1 MMHAS
6 LLFWMALALPGYAVV
21 RRWDPEATR
30 SGLLGTVGLSYLAS
44 FAILTVIVIPLYIVR
59 APLGVFSGA
68 IVLLVAA
75 SILDL
80 SRRGGWKEGWLLLK
94 EARGVPLVLVLPALV
109 LDLRNGGFL
118 GGDAVI
124 HLSRIRHLIDHGLSN
139 RDPFVV
145 GDYFFPVYHTNIVH
159 ALYASAS
166 QLTGVPHLE
175 VWVASSAWAKL
186 LIITGVYYLAWVI
199 FSNQTCAWLAALF
212 CLVARAPVTFAMYP
226 NQLAPYWLLPMTI
239 ALAIRASGSTVR
251 GRDAIGLGATVLV
264 IGSMH
269 GLYAAFAV
277 MAAGPILAW
286 SMVRYMM
293 RRSGR
298 AGATAVCLLALTIG
312 LPFGLVSKL
321 KTATVQEKIKVYD
334 LTPEPSGDYVQTAG
348 GGWARRIETLPSFLG
363 GSLVGSAVLLASVG
377 MAIFSGR
384 AIGVRAVQAL
394 SVPVIATVML
404 FVPPLCTL
412 LMRVFGEEWVVSRYE
427 IVTSL
432 AFYVLVPGGVAMA
445 LMRWRSGVLM
455 RAGLCTAALVGAWCQ
470 TTYEAPWTWSDAVRT
485 AMKPAA
491 EREQVLREL
500 MEVGEL
506 VRRHVPRGAVVL
518 SEPMAC
524 LWFTMSAD
532 CRIIASPSASN
543 GVPELDRRL
552 KDMHDLLQPGTDW
565 QRRRELLRQYNVQY
579 FVPTAGVNADWVRPH
594 IAAITQTG
602 ELTFIRLKR

>member
-6 LLFWMALALPGYAVV
+6 LLFWIALALPGFAVV
-21 RRWDPEATR
+21 RRWDSESLR
-30 SGLLGTVGLSYLAS
+30 SGLLGTLGLSYLAT
-44 FAILTVIVIPLYIVR
+44 FAVLTAVVIPLYVIR

-68 IVLLVAA
+68 IVVLVAA
-75 SILDL
+75 SIVDL
-80 SRRGGWKEGWLLLK
+80 TRRGGWKDGWRLMK
-94 EARGVPLVLVLPALV
+94 EARGVPLVLVLVALAIDV
-109 LDLRNGGFL
+109 RNGGFL

-139 RDPFVV
+139 RDPFVA

-175 VWVASSAWAKL
+175 VWAASCAWAKL
-186 LIITGVYYLAWVI
+186 LIITGVYYLAWVV
-199 FSNQTCAWLAALF
+199 FSDQVCAWLAALF
-212 CLVARAPVTFAMYP
+212 CIVARGPVTFSMYP
-226 NQLAPYWLLPMTI
+226 NQLAPYWLLPMAI
-239 ALAIRASGSTVR
+239 ALAIRATGPIVR
-251 GRDAIGLGATVLV
+251 SRDAVGLGATVLV

-277 MAAGPILAW
+277 MAAGPILAY
-286 SMVRYMM
+286 SLVRHIW
-293 RRSGR
+293 RRTGR
-298 AGATAVCLLALTIG
+298 AVPTAAYLLALAVG
-312 LPFGLVSKL
+312 LPFGLISKL

-334 LTPEPSGDYVQTAG
+334 ITPEPSGDYVQTAG
-348 GGWARRIETLPSFLG
+348 DGWVRRIESLPAFLG
-363 GSLVGSAVLLASVG
+363 GSNRGSAVLVA
-377 MAIFSGR
+377 
-384 AIGVRAVQAL
+384 AIGLSFLTGWAVAARVLFVL

-432 AFYVLVPGGVAMA
+432 AFYVLVPGGAA
-445 LMRWRSGVLM
+445 LVLLRWQRGALI
-455 RAGLCTAALVGAWCQ
+455 RAGLCAATLAGAWCH
-470 TTYEAPWTWSDAVRT
+470 TNYEEPWTWRDALRL
-485 AMKPAA
+485 AMRPTA
-491 EREQVLREL
+491 EREHTLREL
-500 MEVGEL
+500 MQIGEL
-506 VRRHVPRGAVVL
+506 VRRNVPRGAVVL

-552 KDMHDLLQPGTDW
+552 KDLYDMLQPGTDW
-565 QRRRELLRQYNVQY
+565 QRRRDMLIRYNVQY
-579 FVPTAGVNADWVRPH
+579 FVPTTGVNADWVRPH

-602 ELTFIRLKR
+602 ELTFIRLKL

>member
-6 LLFWMALALPGYAVV
+6 LLFWIALALPGFALV
-21 RRWDPEATR
+21 RRWDPESTR
-30 SGLLGTVGLSYLAS
+30 SGLLGAIGLSYLAT
-44 FAILTVIVIPLYIVR
+44 FAILTAIAIPLYVIR
-59 APLGVFSGA
+59 APLGAFSGA
-68 IVLLVAA
+68 VVVLVAA
-75 SILDL
+75 SIVDL
-80 SRRGGWKEGWLLLK
+80 TRRGGWKDGWRLLK
-94 EARGVPLVLVLPALV
+94 ESRGVPIVLVLVALV
-109 LDLRNGGFL
+109 IDLRNGGFL

-139 RDPFVV
+139 RDPFVA
-145 GDYFFPVYHTNIVH
+145 GDYFFPVYHTNIMH

-175 VWVASSAWAKL
+175 VWYASSAWVKV
-186 LIITGVYYLAWVI
+186 LIITGVYYMAWVV
-199 FSNQTCAWLAALF
+199 FSNQTCAWLAAVF
-212 CLVARAPVTFAMYP
+212 CLVARGPVTFSMYP
-226 NQLAPYWLLPMTI
+226 NQLAPYWLLPMAI
-239 ALAIRASGSTVR
+239 ALAIRATGPTVQH
-251 GRDAIGLGATVLV
+251 RDAIGLGATVLV

-286 SMVRYMM
+286 SLVRHFW
-293 RRSGR
+293 RRTGR
-298 AGATAVCLLALTIG
+298 AGATAACLLALTGG

-334 LTPEPSGDYVQTAG
+334 ITPEPSGDYVQTAG
-348 GGWARRIETLPSFLG
+348 GGWARRIETLPGFVG
-363 GSLVGSAVLLASVG
+363 GSVAGSAILLAVLG
-377 MAIFSGR
+377 LTAASGR
-384 AIGVRAVQAL
+384 AIGARAVQVA
-394 SVPVIATVML
+394 SVPIIATLLL

-412 LMRVFGEEWVVSRYE
+412 LMRIFGEEWVVSRYE

-432 AFYVLVPGGVAMA
+432 AFFALVPGGIAFKLLEWRRDAV
-445 LMRWRSGVLM
+445 MRT
-455 RAGLCTAALVGAWCQ
+455 GLCAAVVVGALLH
-470 TTYEAPWTWSDAVRT
+470 TTYDEPWTWRDAMRT
-485 AMKPAA
+485 AMKPAE

-500 MEVGEL
+500 MQIGEL
-506 VRRHVPRGAVVL
+506 VRRNVPRGAVVL

-552 KDMHDLLQPGTDW
+552 KDLYDMLQPGTDW
-565 QRRRELLRQYNVQY
+565 QRRRDMLIRYNVQY
-579 FVPTAGVNADWVRPH
+579 FVPTTGVNADWVRPH

-602 ELTFIRLKR
+602 ELTIIRLKL

>member
-1 MMHAS
+1 MMYAS
-6 LLFWMALALPGYAVV
+6 LLFWIALALPGFAVV

-30 SGLLGTVGLSYLAS
+30 GGLLGTIGLSYLVA
-44 FAILTVIVIPLYIVR
+44 FALLTVMVIPLYVLR
-59 APLGVFSGA
+59 APLWVFSGA
-68 IVLLVAA
+68 IVVLVAA
-75 SILDL
+75 AVADL
-80 SRRGGWKEGWLLLK
+80 TRRGGWKEGWLLLK
-94 EARGVPLVLVLPALV
+94 EARGIPFALILLALV

-139 RDPFVV
+139 RDPFVA

-166 QLTGVPHLE
+166 QLTGVPHME
-175 VWVASSAWAKL
+175 VWFASSAWAKM
-186 LIITGVYYLAWVI
+186 LIITGIYFLAWTV
-199 FSNQTCAWLAALF
+199 FSNQTCARLAALF
-212 CLVARAPVTFAMYP
+212 CLVARGPVTFAMYP
-226 NQLAPYWLLPMTI
+226 NQLAPYWLLPMVV

-251 GRDAIGLGATVLV
+251 SRDAIGLGAAVLV

-269 GLYAAFAV
+269 GLYAAFAA

-286 SMVRYMM
+286 SLVRQFV
-293 RRSGR
+293 RRTGR
-298 AGATAVCLLALTIG
+298 GGATAICLIALTVG

-334 LTPEPSGDYVQTAG
+334 IMPAPSGDYVQTAG
-348 GGWARRIETLPSFLG
+348 GGWVRRIETLPSFLG
-363 GSLVGSAVLLASVG
+363 GSSVGSAALLAVVG
-377 MAIFSGR
+377 ISFLAGR
-384 AIGVRAVQAL
+384 AIGVRAVLLL
-394 SVPVIATVML
+394 SVPLIATVML

-432 AFYVLVPGGVAMA
+432 AFYVLMPGGVALG
-445 LMRWRSGVLM
+445 LMRWHSGAMM
-455 RAGLCTAALVGAWCQ
+455 RAGLCAVTLAGAWLH
-470 TTYEAPWTWSDAVRT
+470 TKYEPPWTWGDAVRT

-552 KDMHDLLQPGTDW
+552 KDMYDLLQPGTAW
-565 QRRRELLRQYNVQY
+565 ERRRELLRQYNVEY

-594 IAAITQTG
+594 VAAIAQTS
-602 ELTFIRLKR
+602 ELTFIRLKL